1 MKKRDLHWLIYLVI
15 LLGIPLAVR
24 PTGSLTQLGVYAL
37 AITVSTLYAWLTIG
51 SIETSLFIYGADD
64 RRGRLGELC
73 PVVPHRHSL
82 HRCDAAHHD
91 ALRGAVEAQCAGLPE
106 SGRSGAGGGRRPP
119 AQGGQDRPGRAD
131 LRRRGGGHVHA
142 ALPGGCGRDGVDGRK
157 HEAPGGQPAAG
168 GDHPHS
174 RHPGRDHDQF
184 PLHVV
189 TMVVFFNIGISVL
202 PQEPLLL
209 AVFGVCIWPLAR
221 SGRCGHRPLRLGGE
235 EDPGHVPAAAPDG
248 SPAEE
253 EGKPCPQGH
262 HQLVVQHLPQ
272 GAQRQ
277 GENRAREGDAHAL
290 ESVDP
295 CPEALGEIPLHRRLA
310 HGGAVD
316 AQEACHGAVDK
327 HQGIGDPE

>member
-184 PLHVV
+184 PL
-189 TMVVFFNIGISVL
+189 
-202 PQEPLLL
+202 Q
-209 AVFGVCIWPLAR
+209 
-221 SGRCGHRPLRLGGE
+221 CGHHGGVLQHRHQRPA
-235 EDPGHVPAAAPDG
+235 PGAAPPGRIRRVHLAAGAVG
-248 SPAEE
+248 SMWASTPTPW
-253 EGKPCPQGH
+253 GRGRSRPRPG
-262 HQLVVQHLPQ
+262 
-272 GAQRQ
+272 
-277 GENRAREGDAHAL
+277 
-290 ESVDP
+290 
-295 CPEALGEIPLHRRLA
+295 
-310 HGGAVD
+310 GGARW
-316 AQEACHGAVDK
+316 
-327 HQGIGDPE
+327 